1 MPKRTGETAT
11 VRPIAVGDRDVLR
24 GGLVIE
30 CVEVY
35 MDGGKQTGRWVEIG
49 YVERTALV
57 DVAPRR
63 VVLSRKRGWK
73 LPEGAVSC
81 ARPHR
86 YGNPFIVATPTNGGN
101 ITRADAVRLFREAL
115 LDGRLQFSVD
125 EVRRELRGRDLAC
138 WCPLDAECHVDVLLE
153 IANGADA

>member
-1 MPKRTGETAT
+1 MSG

-24 GGLVIE
+24 GGRVIE

-35 MDGGKQTGRWVEIG
+35 LDAGKPTGRWVEVG
-49 YVERTALV
+49 WLEQPSLVEL
-57 DVAPRR
+57 APQRIR
-63 VVLSRKRGWK
+63 LSRSRGWR

-101 ITRADAVRLFREAL
+101 ITRDQAVSMFRAAL
-115 LDGRLQFSVD
+115 LEGRLQFTVA
-125 EVRRELRGRDLAC
+125 EVKRELRGRSLAC
-138 WCPLDAECHVDVLLE
+138 WCALDEACHVDVLLE
-153 IANGADA
+153 VANS